1 MIFINIFLFYFF
13 NLIYRDGVYTPQ
25 NEKIFQ
31 LESGYYLLFY
41 HRPEWWRMTALYLKF
56 LVPIAVMIYLIRK
69 NPFYQS
75 YPAMLPGMVI
85 AFILTIIGLIRYSK
99 VSNMLIHQVHMDP
112 TGTELTFIYKNQV
125 FRRFRND

>member
-1 MIFINIFLFYFF
+1 
-13 NLIYRDGVYTPQ
+13 
-25 NEKIFQ
+25 
-31 LESGYYLLFY
+31 
-41 HRPEWWRMTALYLKF
+41 MTALYLKF

-85 AFILTIIGLIRYSK
+85 ALILTIIGLIRYSK